1 MAAPAKSCCLD
12 PVSTFLL
19 RDCTDVVRPFLVN
32 ASLREGNIVT
42 FLLKKVSADLKNYRP
57 MSNLSFVSKLFDRV
71 GGVCPGGKLPHWGG
85 LGRLMAR
92 VGWLQQRQ
100 KSVGSSLLRSK
111 DRQHGT
117 VCQHRCDHHSQD
129 MTLRAFRHELKS
141 HLFFNTG
148 PSTVDRRRL
157 DCLHGAVYKCHLYAA
172 PCVCVRLNWT
182 ELLS

>member
-1 MAAPAKSCCLD
+1 MLSRSSFNVSSSGLHWCRSAILGQRVIARREYCHFPAKEGFSRSQELQAD
-12 PVSTFLL
+12 VQFVF
-19 RDCTDVVRPFLVN
+19 RFEVVRQ
-32 ASLREGNIVT
+32 SG
-42 FLLKKVSADLKNYRP
+42 
-57 MSNLSFVSKLFDRV
+57 